1 MQSCSTSTDTSLCE
15 QFGGEKLVFRNSTL
29 SPAISRLT
37 VSIEWQRSEGCGV
50 QGRVPGGVCVR
61 GICSA
66 DLRSVRGRCSGLT
79 EVAKHFS
86 KACQILLQAFF
97 RVQLFTMVDDP
108 DGAGVSGI
116 QNGLNHRGLVFA

>member
-1 MQSCSTSTDTSLCE
+1 MQHFYRY
-15 QFGGEKLVFRNSTL
+15 QFMRTVRWREAGFSEFPV

-66 DLRSVRGRCSGLT
+66 DLRSVGRRGIGFT
-79 EVAKHFS
+79 EVAEYFS